1 MASNSSRLNSINRV
15 YSDSHESYPVKSCDN
30 EADKLDYD
38 LIGIIFKAKV
48 NIGLQ
53 TSIEKMTC
61 ARPISPEVAI
71 DIDVLKRKSSCLKA
85 MLIGFIERNRL
96 VKVEIDNQ
104 HSQIIKLMNNI
115 FSISLNVQDDYSS
128 INNEIENQKN
138 FIKETFTLHSS
149 VNDLMNFFVVEN
161 ANLKM
166 IIESNKDIL
175 VFLHDRLNFW
185 SHHQL
190 SIIADL
196 DPTINFGD
204 GNNDFQM
211 S

>member
-1 MASNSSRLNSINRV
+1 
-15 YSDSHESYPVKSCDN
+15 
-30 EADKLDYD
+30 
-38 LIGIIFKAKV
+38 
-48 NIGLQ
+48 
-53 TSIEKMTC
+53 
-61 ARPISPEVAI
+61 
-71 DIDVLKRKSSCLKA
+71 